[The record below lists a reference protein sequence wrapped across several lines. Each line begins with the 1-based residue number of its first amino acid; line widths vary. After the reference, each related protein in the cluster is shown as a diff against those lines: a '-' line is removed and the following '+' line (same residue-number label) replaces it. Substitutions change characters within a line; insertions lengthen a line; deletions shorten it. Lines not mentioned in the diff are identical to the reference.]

1 MKAQDEDK
9 NKNKNKQN
17 KKKKISPSLS
27 VWACLPIDVWCK
39 RPVIDLN

>member
-1 MKAQDEDK
+1 MRTKTK
-9 NKNKNKQN
+9 TKTNKNKN
-17 KKKKISPSLS
+17 KKISPSLS